1 MYEKSYWYINIWQDS
16 QERWGL
22 QTKAR
27 VLSRKVWELLMLL
40 PTNQNM
46 WDGFQSLVSEE
57 VGVVKG
63 SCMGWGWGLGLAA
76 H

>member
-1 MYEKSYWYINIWQDS
+1 M
-16 QERWGL
+16 
-22 QTKAR
+22 
-27 VLSRKVWELLMLL
+27 LSRKVWELLMLL

-57 VGVVKG
+57 VGVVKE
-63 SCMGWGWGLGLAA
+63 SRMGGGDKGLAA